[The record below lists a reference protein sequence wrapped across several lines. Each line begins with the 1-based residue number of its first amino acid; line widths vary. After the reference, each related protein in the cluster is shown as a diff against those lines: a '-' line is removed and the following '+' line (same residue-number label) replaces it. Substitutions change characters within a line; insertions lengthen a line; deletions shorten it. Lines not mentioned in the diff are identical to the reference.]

1 MPKLSVDRAILKAKA
16 HAKKGEITEARQIY
30 QSILEAFPENIRA
43 QQGLTALTKQQHG
56 APKNPPQDEINHL
69 INLFNQGQLPAVV
82 RQAHMLTQQYPDAFF
97 VWNVLGVANKGLGR
111 IFEASQAFR
120 KVVGLDPTYADG
132 YNNLGS
138 TLTDLGKPEE
148 AIEAYNRALSLKP
161 DYAEAYYN
169 MGISLQTQGKLD
181 AAIEAYERALSLK
194 PDYADACNN
203 IGISL
208 QIQGKLD
215 AAIEAYERALSLK
228 PDYADACNNIGISL
242 QIQGKLDEAIE
253 AFERA
258 LSLKPDFAD
267 AFNNMGNALKD
278 QGKLDEA
285 IEAYERALSLKPDFD
300 DAFNNMGNALK
311 DQGKL
316 DEAIEAYERALSVK
330 PDFDDAFINMG
341 NALKDQGKLDDAIKA
356 YERALSLKPDFAD
369 AFNNMGNALKDQGKL
384 DGAIEAYKKALDIK
398 PGSAESHRNLST
410 IVKYEANNPQIAS
423 VTDLIGNEDLSE
435 ADRCQLHFALA
446 KMKDDLGD
454 FSAAFDNYV
463 SGGMLRSRLLDYD
476 LEQDQT
482 LFNKIKK
489 TSVKL
494 GEVSLTKSQDTL
506 SHTPIFILGMPRS
519 GTTLFEQIV
528 SCHSQVHGAGELPFL
543 SLFGLALS
551 TGDQT
556 ADSETLLK
564 FRDSYLAELT
574 KLSSDKPFVTDKMPH
589 NFLYIGLILNAI
601 PEAKI
606 IHIKRDPGATCWSN
620 FKHYF
625 PAQGLGYSYKLSDTA
640 NYYKLYQD
648 LMRFWD
654 ELYGGQILHM
664 DYDRMT
670 VEQEP
675 ETRSLIDSLG
685 LSWEAKCLSPHENQ
699 RSVRTASQQQVRKKM
714 YTGSSQAWRQFEPY
728 LDGAFDDLIA

>member
-215 AAIEAYERALSLK
+215 
-228 PDYADACNNIGISL
+228 
-242 QIQGKLDEAIE
+242 EAIE
-253 AFERA
+253 AF
-258 LSLKPDFAD
+258 
-267 AFNNMGNALKD
+267 
-278 QGKLDEA
+278 
-285 IEAYERALSLKPDFD
+285 
-300 DAFNNMGNALK
+300 
-311 DQGKL
+311 
-316 DEAIEAYERALSVK
+316 
-330 PDFDDAFINMG
+330 
-341 NALKDQGKLDDAIKA
+341 
-356 YERALSLKPDFAD
+356 ERALSLKPDFAD

-489 TSVKL
+489 TSVNL

-685 LSWEAKCLSPHENQ
+685 LSWEAKCLSPHENK

-714 YTGSSQAWRQFEPY
+714 YPGSSQAWRQFEPY